1 MADQKQSETAGVDR
15 ALALFDRLSRSAAYV
30 ASAALVALMA
40 LVCLAVAMR
49 RVAGDPMS
57 GWTEIAGLLL
67 LVTVFL
73 ALPYCGRT
81 GGHIAVDAV
90 TGALPPRLNRWAEVA
105 ARLSSA
111 VMLGILSWRGSV
123 LAAAPPAGEVTNI
136 LEVPFAPFLW
146 VMTVG
151 SALYAA
157 ALAVEAVAFAVGR
170 SYREV
175 QARPPQ

>member
-1 MADQKQSETAGVDR
+1 MADRDQPEATGVDR
-15 ALALFDRLSRSAAYV
+15 ALALLDRLSRSAAYV
-30 ASAALVALMA
+30 ASAALVALMG

-57 GWTEIAGLLL
+57 GWAEIAGLLL

-81 GGHIAVDAV
+81 GGHIAVDVV
-90 TGALPPRLNRWAEVA
+90 TGALPPRLNRWTEVA
-105 ARLSSA
+105 TRLASA
-111 VMLGILSWRGSV
+111 IMLGILSWRGAV

-157 ALAVEAVAFAVGR
+157 VLAVEAAAFAAGR
-170 SYREV
+170 SYPQV